1 MIFSRKFKTMTTND
15 EPKKNLEKKLSKFS
29 KLLDRLKKEKPKD
42 CKVVEHKSL
51 GGGHFDKLV
60 ERI

>member
-1 MIFSRKFKTMTTND
+1 MTTND